1 MQLQPGLHLRVRAVG
16 RQHSHTQSHT
26 GLLMWAA
33 ALPLAQ
39 LLLRC
44 PRTFQCAH
52 ACSLAV
58 KSNFP
63 GYTLLQALRSCLSAS
78 LKEISFS
85 QHHVFEDNQ
94 VQQKF
99 RFRLA

>member
-1 MQLQPGLHLRVRAVG
+1 MNTVELQPGLQLRVRAVE

-44 PRTFQCAH
+44 PHTFQCAR
-52 ACSLAV
+52 ACSPAV
-58 KSNFP
+58 
-63 GYTLLQALRSCLSAS
+63 
-78 LKEISFS
+78 
-85 QHHVFEDNQ
+85 
-94 VQQKF
+94 
-99 RFRLA
+99 